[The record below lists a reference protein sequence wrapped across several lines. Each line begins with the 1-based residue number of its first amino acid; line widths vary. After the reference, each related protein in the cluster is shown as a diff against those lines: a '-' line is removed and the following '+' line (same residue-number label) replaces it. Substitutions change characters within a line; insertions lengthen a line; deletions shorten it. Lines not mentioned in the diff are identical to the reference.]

1 MSAVLLAAILFAATY
16 LLLLALPNCRAL
28 VALLGGGCF
37 VAAGLLTPAQA
48 LAAVDWNV
56 LLMIA
61 GTMGLVQ
68 LFIDSGMPARLAY
81 NLLCHT
87 RSLRAAVV
95 ALALFAGFISAFI
108 DNVATVLMVAP
119 VALALAKRADTS
131 PVPVIVSIAVSS
143 NLQGAATLV
152 GDTTSILLG
161 AAAGMDFADF
171 FWYRGRP
178 GIFWV
183 VEAGAAASALI
194 LLWLFRAEKGRILP
208 GERPAVRDPVPTV
221 LLLTMVALLAGASAL
236 PQKPPL
242 ANGLICTGL
251 LAAGMIQAAARHG
264 LSAAAGAVRAI
275 DAGTLLLLAGVFVV
289 VGGVQAAGVLEL
301 LSGRFAALGGGN
313 LCLVYTA
320 LVWGSV
326 LCSALIDNIP
336 YVAAMLPVA
345 AQTAALLGV
354 EPALLYFGLLVGATL
369 GGNLTPVG
377 ASANIAGIG
386 ILRREGYTVKNS
398 DFLRI
403 GVPFTL
409 AAVTVGYA
417 LLWLLWA

>member
-1 MSAVLLAAILFAATY
+1 MLLAALLFALTY
-16 LLLLALPNCRAL
+16 ALLLALPDRRAL
-28 VALLGGGCF
+28 VALVGGGCF
-37 VAAGLLTPAQA
+37 VAAGFLSPAQA

-56 LLMIA
+56 ILMIA

-81 NLLCHT
+81 GLLCRT
-87 RSLRAAVV
+87 RSLRTAVV
-95 ALALFAGFISAFI
+95 ALAVFAGFISAFI

-119 VALALAKRADTS
+119 VALALAKRAGIS
-131 PVPVIVSIAVSS
+131 PVPAVIAIAVSS

-161 AAAGMDFADF
+161 AAANLDFAGF
-171 FWYRGRP
+171 FWYQGRP

-183 VEAGAAASALI
+183 VQAGALASALI
-194 LLWLFRAEKGRILP
+194 LFWLFRAENSRIDP
-208 GERPAVRDPVPTV
+208 GECPPVNDWLPTA
-221 LLLTMVALLAGASAL
+221 LLLAMVGLLAAASAL
-236 PQKPPL
+236 PQKPSL
-242 ANGLICTGL
+242 TNGLICTGL
-251 LAAGMIQAAARHG
+251 LALGLGYTAVRRGAAAARQA
-264 LSAAAGAVRAI
+264 LKAI
-275 DAGTLLLLAGVFVV
+275 DFHTLLLLTGVFVV
-289 VGGVQAAGVLEL
+289 VGGVQAAGVLDL
-301 LSGRFAALGGGN
+301 LSGWFASLGGGN
-313 LCLVYTA
+313 LCLVYTV

-326 LCSALIDNIP
+326 LCSAFIDNIP

-345 AQTAALLGV
+345 AQVAALLGV
-354 EPALLYFGLLVGATL
+354 KPTLLYFGLLVGATL

-386 ILRREGYTVKNS
+386 ILRRAGYQVKNR

-403 GVPFTL
+403 GVPFTV

-417 LLWLLWA
+417 LLWVIWA

>member
-1 MSAVLLAAILFAATY
+1 MSAVLLAAALFAVTY
-16 LLLLALPNCRAL
+16 LLLLALPGHRAP

-81 NLLCHT
+81 NLLCRT
-87 RSLRAAVV
+87 LSLRAAVV

-152 GDTTSILLG
+152 GDTTSVLLG

-208 GERPAVRDPVPTV
+208 GEKPAVRDPVPTV
-221 LLLTMVALLAGASAL
+221 LLLAMVALLAGASAL
-236 PQKPPL
+236 PQKPHL
-242 ANGLICTGL
+242 VNGLICAGL
-251 LAAGMIQAAARHG
+251 LAAGMAQAAARHG
-264 LSAAAGAVRAI
+264 PSAAAGAVRAI

-345 AQTAALLGV
+345 AQTAALLGA
-354 EPALLYFGLLVGATL
+354 EPTLLYFGLLVGATL

-386 ILRREGYTVKNS
+386 ILRREGYAVKNS